1 MHRHT
6 VQSTQTGRQIDPTST
21 DRLTDTRNRRTAQR
35 TDRQTVNGGR
45 HASKQRQA
53 NLGKRRQTSYTV
65 LTNRHHIQYWQTD
78 IIYSTIRQTS
88 DTILTDITHNTGR
101 QTYST
106 SRQTLSTVLADRHHT
121 QY

>member
-1 MHRHT
+1 M
-6 VQSTQTGRQIDPTST
+6 
-21 DRLTDTRNRRTAQR
+21 
-35 TDRQTVNGGR
+35 NGGR

>member
-53 NLGKRRQTSYTV
+53 NLGKRRETSYTV

>member
-1 MHRHT
+1 MQRHT

-35 TDRQTVNGGR
+35 TNRQTVDRGR

-53 NLGKRRQTSYTV
+53 NLGKRRQTTYTV
-65 LTNRHHIQYWQTD
+65 LTD
-78 IIYSTIRQTS
+78 IIYSIGRQTS
-88 DTILTDITHNTGR
+88 D
-101 QTYST
+101 
-106 SRQTLSTVLADRHHT
+106 TVLADRHQT